1 MQQALKLSI
10 ALASL
15 MLTGIVQAQAP
26 TSKQAV
32 LEHYT
37 NIAHA
42 VFSDS
47 RTQAAGLKSA
57 IASLLDTPTENTLS
71 KARDAWKIARIP
83 YQQSEVFRFSHVV
96 VDDMEAQINA
106 WPLDEGLIDYVND
119 DYEGE
124 LGNFGADAN
133 IIANPALDFGGTIID
148 TRKIT
153 PEILADLNELGG
165 SEANVATGYHA
176 IEFLLWGQDLNGTG
190 AGAGERP
197 ATDYALGEQ
206 CTHGNCERRRNYLL
220 AATELLIQ
228 NLSTLENEW
237 APDQAGNYR
246 EQFLASGEQA
256 ALTKVLFSMGSLAL
270 GELAGERMKVAL
282 EANSTED
289 EHDCFSDNT
298 HYSHYYNALGIANIY
313 SGHFQGTNG
322 DWLRGPSLENLIKDI
337 SPTLAKSLTD
347 AFELTQAK
355 LQVMVHR
362 ADASGPFASKTTMK
376 FDQMIAEGNS
386 EGVQIIGDVIESLVA
401 ETQLIEAM
409 AKALDINR
417 LTPDQVRQH

>member
-1 MQQALKLSI
+1 MPQTLKLSI
-10 ALASL
+10 ALLSL
-15 MLTGIVQAQAP
+15 IFAGTLQAQAP

-37 NIAHA
+37 DIAHA
-42 VFSDS
+42 VFTDS
-47 RTQAAGLKSA
+47 RTQAEELKNS
-57 IASLLDTPTENTLS
+57 IVSLLDKPTENNLS
-71 KARDAWKIARIP
+71 NARDAWKVARIP

-190 AGAGERP
+190 TGAGERP

-206 CTHGNCERRRNYLL
+206 CTHGNCERRRSYLL
-220 AATELLIQ
+220 ATTELLIQ

-246 EQFLASGEQA
+246 EHFLASDEQA

-313 SGHFQGTNG
+313 SGNFQRTNG
-322 DWLRGPSLENLIKDI
+322 NWLRGPSLESLIKDI
-337 SPTLAKSLTD
+337 SPTLAKSLTN
-347 AFELTQAK
+347 AFELTQAR
-355 LQVMVHR
+355 LQIMVHR
-362 ADASGPFASKTTMK
+362 ADASGPYASQSTMK

-386 EGVQIIGDVIESLVA
+386 EGVQIIADVIESLVA
-401 ETQLIEAM
+401 ETKLIEAM
-409 AKALDINR
+409 AKALEISR